1 MPEGNKRLFV
11 FKTTLEVFYMLF
23 SFLERLDSEGKS
35 PLTIQAYGKD
45 IEQFKEWLED
55 TIGYNTETITET
67 DVREYRQFLNLNR
80 KLKVTSINRKI
91 KSIVKYQHYLCRNG
105 VCKEEVKLKSV
116 LQKNNIEWDYEVKV
130 VEKQEQYRLKRTIE
144 ASGNKRDIL
153 IYYLL
158 FGTGIRCNEL
168 VSIQLDDLF
177 ITERNGKNNFS
188 KVIIRNG
195 KGNKMR
201 KVNLNSQ
208 VVNAIKDYL
217 QVRPEGNCEDLLIGQ
232 RGPLSRLAINK
243 ILEKYSKLAQFD
255 YIVTPHMARHTF
267 CTNLL
272 KEGKVDPKTLA
283 ILTGHSSIDT
293 LYRFYINSSAEDKQ
307 RAVDGLHL

>member
-1 MPEGNKRLFV
+1 MINNFITK
-11 FKTTLEVFYMLF
+11 LE
-23 SFLERLDSEGKS
+23 SEGKS
-35 PLTIQAYGKD
+35 LLTIQAYEKD
-45 IEQFKEWLED
+45 IEQFKEWLND
-55 TIGYNTETITET
+55 TIGYETETIIET
-67 DVREYRQFLNLNR
+67 DIREYRQYLNLIK

-91 KSIVKYQHYLCRNG
+91 KSIVRFQRYLCEKG
-105 VCKEEVKLKSV
+105 IYQEEVQLKNV

-130 VEKQEQYRLKRTIE
+130 LDKQDQYRLKRIIE

-153 IYYLL
+153 IYFLL
-158 FGTGIRCNEL
+158 FGTGVRCNEL
-168 VSIQLDDLF
+168 VSIQIDDLN
-177 ITERNGKNNFS
+177 ITDRNGKNNYS
-188 KVIIRNG
+188 YVIIRSG

-201 KVNLNSQ
+201 KVNLSVK

-217 QVRPEGNCEDLLIGQ
+217 QVRPDMSSSNLLIGQ

-243 ILEKYSKLAQFD
+243 ILEKYSKQAQFD

-283 ILTGHSSIDT
+283 LLTGHSSIDT
-293 LYRFYINSSAEDKQ
+293 LYRFYINSNAEDKQ
-307 RAVDGLHL
+307 NAVDNLYL

>member
-1 MPEGNKRLFV
+1 MI
-11 FKTTLEVFYMLF
+11 MD
-23 SFLERLDSEGKS
+23 FLEKLIVEGKS
-35 PLTIQAYGKD
+35 PLTIQAYKND

-55 TIGYNTETITET
+55 TIGFETEAITET
-67 DVREYRQFLNLNR
+67 DVREYRQYMNLNR

-91 KSIVKYQHYLCRNG
+91 KSIVKYQHFLCKQCI
-105 VCKEEVKLKSV
+105 CKEEIKLKNV
-116 LQKNNIEWDYEVKV
+116 LQKNNIELDYEVKV
-130 VEKQEQYRLKRTIE
+130 LEKQDQYRLKRTIE

-158 FGTGIRCNEL
+158 FGTGIRCKEL
-168 VSIQLDDLF
+168 VSIQKDDLF
-177 ITERNGKNNFS
+177 ITERNGKNNYS
-188 KVIIRNG
+188 YVMIRSG

-208 VVNAIKDYL
+208 VVNAIKDYF
-217 QVRPEGNCEDLLIGQ
+217 QVRPEVISDDLLIGQ

-272 KEGKVDPKTLA
+272 KDGKVDPKTLA

-307 RAVDGLHL
+307 KAVDNLYL

>member
-1 MPEGNKRLFV
+1 
-11 FKTTLEVFYMLF
+11 ML
-23 SFLERLDSEGKS
+23 SRFLEGLVKEGKS
-35 PLTIQAYGKD
+35 PLTIQAYRND
-45 IEQFKEWLED
+45 IEQLKEWLED
-55 TIGYNTETITET
+55 SIGYETEVITET

-80 KLKVTSINRKI
+80 KLKVTSINRNI
-91 KSIVKYQHYLCRNG
+91 KSIVQYQHYLWKQG
-105 VCKEEVKLKSV
+105 ICKEEVKLKNL

-130 VEKQEQYRLKRTIE
+130 VEKQEQYRLKRAIE
-144 ASGNKRDIL
+144 ASGNKRDVL

-158 FGTGIRCNEL
+158 FGTGVRCNEL

-177 ITERNGKNNFS
+177 ITERNGKNNYS
-188 KVIIRNG
+188 NVIIRNG
-195 KGNKMR
+195 KGNKIR

-217 QVRPEGNCEDLLIGQ
+217 QVRPEGNNENLLIGQ

-272 KEGKVDPKTLA
+272 KEGKVGPKTLA

-307 RAVDGLHL
+307 RAVDGLYL

>member
-1 MPEGNKRLFV
+1 
-11 FKTTLEVFYMLF
+11 MLS
-23 SFLERLDSEGKS
+23 SFLKKLDSEGKS
-35 PLTIQAYGKD
+35 PLTIQAYQND

-55 TIGYNTETITET
+55 SIGFETEAITET
-67 DVREYRQFLNLNR
+67 DVREYRQYMNLNR

-91 KSIVKYQHYLCRNG
+91 KSIVKYQHYLYKQG
-105 VCKEEVKLKSV
+105 ICKEEIKLKNV

-130 VEKQEQYRLKRTIE
+130 LEKQEQFRLKRTIE
-144 ASGNKRDIL
+144 DSGNKRDIL

-168 VSIQLDDLF
+168 VSIQIDDLF
-177 ITERNGKNNFS
+177 ITERNGKNNYS
-188 KVIIRNG
+188 YVMIRSG

-208 VVNAIKDYL
+208 VVNAIKDYF
-217 QVRPEGNCEDLLIGQ
+217 QVRPEVISKDLLIGQ

-243 ILEKYSKLAQFD
+243 ILEKYSKLSQFD

-307 RAVDGLHL
+307 QAVDGLYL

>member
-1 MPEGNKRLFV
+1 
-11 FKTTLEVFYMLF
+11 MLYTY
-23 SFLERLDSEGKS
+23 LKILNLEGKS
-35 PLTIQAYGKD
+35 PLTIQAYQKD
-45 IEQFKEWLED
+45 IEQFKEWLD
-55 TIGYNTETITET
+55 NTIDYITETITET

-80 KLKVTSINRKI
+80 KLKVTSINRKV
-91 KSIVKYQHYLCRNG
+91 KSIVKYQHYLCRHG
-105 VCKEEVKLKSV
+105 ICMEEVKLKNV

-130 VEKQEQYRLKRTIE
+130 VERQDQYRLKRTIE

-177 ITERNGKNNFS
+177 ITERNGKNNYS
-188 KVIIRNG
+188 YLVIRSG

-201 KVNLNSQ
+201 KVNLNSK
-208 VVNAIKDYL
+208 VVNAIKNYL
-217 QVRPEGNCEDLLIGQ
+217 KIRPEEITEFLFIGQ

-243 ILEKYSKLAQFD
+243 ILEKYSKLAQFE
-255 YIVTPHMARHTF
+255 YVITPHMARHTF

-283 ILTGHSSIDT
+283 ILTGHSSINT

-307 RAVDGLHL
+307 NAVDNLYL

>member
-1 MPEGNKRLFV
+1 
-11 FKTTLEVFYMLF
+11 MLS
-23 SFLERLDSEGKS
+23 SFLKRLDSEGKS
-35 PLTIQAYGKD
+35 PLTIQAYQKD

-55 TIGYNTETITET
+55 TIGYNTESITET
-67 DVREYRQFLNLNR
+67 DVREYRQYLNMNR

-91 KSIVKYQHYLCRNG
+91 KSIVRYQHYLCKYG
-105 VCKEEVKLKSV
+105 ICKEEVKLKNV
-116 LQKNNIEWDYEVKV
+116 LQKNNMEWDYEVKV
-130 VEKQEQYRLKRTIE
+130 LEKQDQYRLKRIIE
-144 ASGNKRDIL
+144 AAGNKRDIL

-168 VSIQLDDLF
+168 VSIELDDLF
-177 ITERNGKNNFS
+177 ITERNGKNNYS
-188 KVIIRNG
+188 SVMIRSG

-201 KVNLNSQ
+201 KVNLNSK
-208 VVNAIKDYL
+208 VVYAIRDYL
-217 QVRPEGNCEDLLIGQ
+217 QVRPEASYNKLLIGQ

-243 ILEKYSKLAQFD
+243 ILEKYSKQAQFD
-255 YIVTPHMARHTF
+255 YVVTPHMARHTF

-307 RAVDGLHL
+307 RAVDGLYL

>member
-1 MPEGNKRLFV
+1 
-11 FKTTLEVFYMLF
+11 MLSGF
-23 SFLERLDSEGKS
+23 IEKLQLEGKS
-35 PLTIQAYGKD
+35 TLTIQAYKND
-45 IEQFKEWLED
+45 IAQFMEWLND
-55 TIGYNTETITET
+55 TVGYETEVITET
-67 DVREYRQFLNLNR
+67 DVREYRQYLNLMR

-91 KSIVKYQHYLCRNG
+91 KSIVKYQHYLCKHG
-105 VCKEEVKLKSV
+105 ASKEEVKLKNV

-130 VEKQEQYRLKRTIE
+130 LDKQDQYRLKRIIE
-144 ASGNKRDIL
+144 ANGNKRDIL

-168 VSIQLDDLF
+168 VSIQIDDLY
-177 ITERNGKNNFS
+177 ITDRNGKNNYS
-188 KVIIRNG
+188 YVIIRSG

-201 KVNLNSQ
+201 KVNLSAK

-217 QVRPEGNCEDLLIGQ
+217 QVRPDMSSNNLLIGQ

-243 ILEKYSKLAQFD
+243 ILEKYSKQAQFD

-272 KEGKVDPKTLA
+272 KEGKIDPKTLA
-283 ILTGHSSIDT
+283 LLTGHSSIDT
-293 LYRFYINSSAEDKQ
+293 LYRFYINSNAEDKQ
-307 RAVDGLHL
+307 NAVDNLYL

>member
-1 MPEGNKRLFV
+1 
-11 FKTTLEVFYMLF
+11 MLS
-23 SFLERLDSEGKS
+23 SFLKKLDSEGKS
-35 PLTIQAYGKD
+35 PLTIQAYQND
-45 IEQFKEWLED
+45 IEQFKEWLGD
-55 TIGYNTETITET
+55 TIGFETEAITET
-67 DVREYRQFLNLNR
+67 DVREYRQYMNLNR

-91 KSIVKYQHYLCRNG
+91 KSIVKYQHYLYKKG
-105 VCKEEVKLKSV
+105 ICKEEIKLKNV

-130 VEKQEQYRLKRTIE
+130 LEKQDQYRLKRTIE
-144 ASGNKRDIL
+144 ATGNKRDIL

-158 FGTGIRCNEL
+158 FGTGIRCKEL
-168 VSIQLDDLF
+168 VSIQIDDLF
-177 ITERNGKNNFS
+177 ITERNGKNNYS
-188 KVIIRNG
+188 YVMIRSG

-208 VVNAIKDYL
+208 VVNAIKDYF
-217 QVRPEGNCEDLLIGQ
+217 QVRPEVISKDLLIGQ

-243 ILEKYSKLAQFD
+243 ILEKYSKLSQFD

-307 RAVDGLHL
+307 RAVDGLYL

>member
-1 MPEGNKRLFV
+1 MIL
-11 FKTTLEVFYMLF
+11 
-23 SFLERLDSEGKS
+23 SFLKELQTEGKS
-35 PLTIQAYGKD
+35 SLTIQAYQND
-45 IEQFKEWLED
+45 IEQFNKWLID
-55 TIGYNTETITET
+55 TIGYETETITET
-67 DVREYRQFLNLNR
+67 DVREYRQYMNLNR
-80 KLKVTSINRKI
+80 RLKVTSINRKI
-91 KSIVKYQHYLCRNG
+91 KSIVKYQRYLCIKG
-105 VCKEEVKLKSV
+105 VCKEEVNLKNV
-116 LQKNNIEWDYEVKV
+116 LQKNNIERDYEVKV
-130 VEKQEQYRLKRTIE
+130 LEKQDQYRLKRTIE
-144 ASGNKRDIL
+144 SSGNKRDIL

-168 VSIQLDDLF
+168 VSIQKNDLF
-177 ITERNGKNNFS
+177 ITERNGKSNYS
-188 KVIIRNG
+188 YVMIRSG

-208 VVNAIKDYL
+208 VVNAIKSYF
-217 QVRPEGNCEDLLIGQ
+217 QVRPERISEDLLIGQ

-243 ILEKYSKLAQFD
+243 VLEKYSKLAHFD

-307 RAVDGLHL
+307 NAVDNLYL

>member
-1 MPEGNKRLFV
+1 MIV
-11 FKTTLEVFYMLF
+11 
-23 SFLERLDSEGKS
+23 SFLRKLQSEGKS
-35 PLTIQAYGKD
+35 PLTIQAYQND
-45 IEQFKEWLED
+45 LEQFKEWLDD
-55 TIGYNTETITET
+55 TIGYDTETITET
-67 DVREYRQFLNLNR
+67 DVREYRQYMNLNR

-91 KSIVKYQHYLCRNG
+91 KSIVKYQHYLCKQG
-105 VCKEEVKLKSV
+105 ICKEEIKLKNV

-130 VEKQEQYRLKRTIE
+130 LEKQDQYRLKRTIE

-168 VSIQLDDLF
+168 VSIQIDDLF
-177 ITERNGKNNFS
+177 ITERNGKNNYS
-188 KVIIRNG
+188 YVMIRSG

-208 VVNAIKDYL
+208 VVNAIKDYF
-217 QVRPEGNCEDLLIGQ
+217 QVRPEVISKVLLIGQ

-243 ILEKYSKLAQFD
+243 ILEKYSKLSQFD

-307 RAVDGLHL
+307 QAVDGLYL